1 MQHSIIVFR
10 HGSVFDD
17 ENVFC
22 GWLNNSLDKKGLS
35 QAAALAKALKDEN
48 IDFAFCSDQ
57 LRSKQV
63 LCEVLADK
71 PKVEVIV
78 DPRLRER
85 NYGALTGMARAE
97 VKEKFPH
104 EYDLLHKGYYVLI
117 PKGESVHQVSKRV
130 FPFLRDL
137 LYFIQKNDCDVA
149 ISAHENSMKLIE
161 EYLGGLTPKETMR
174 LFNDPSEYRKYLV
187 SFE

>member
-10 HGSVFDD
+10 HGSTFDD
-17 ENVFC
+17 ENIFC
-22 GWLNNSLDKKGLS
+22 GWLNNPLDKKG
-35 QAAALAKALKDEN
+35 QAQAEVLAKNLKDEN

-63 LCEVLADK
+63 LAEVLANRS
-71 PKVEVIV
+71 KVEVFV

-85 NYGALTGMARAE
+85 NYGALTGLDRE
-97 VKEKFPH
+97 TVKNQFPH
-104 EYDLLHKGYYVLI
+104 EYDSLNKGYYVLI
-117 PKGESVHQVSKRV
+117 PKGESVHEVSKRV
-130 FPFLRDL
+130 FPFLRDV

-161 EYLGGLTPKETMR
+161 EYLGGLTVRETMR
-174 LFNDPSEYRKYLV
+174 LVNDPLEYKKYLV